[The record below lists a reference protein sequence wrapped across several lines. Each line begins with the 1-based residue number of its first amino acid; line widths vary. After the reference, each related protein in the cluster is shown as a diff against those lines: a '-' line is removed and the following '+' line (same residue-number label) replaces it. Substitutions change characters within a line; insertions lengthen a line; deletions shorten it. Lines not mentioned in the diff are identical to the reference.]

1 MGNSNA
7 KQDTEDKK
15 PYAFVSIPPERAFVV
30 DGGILG
36 SKRHIMYALVEADVT
51 KAREICRRLN
61 EERENQQL
69 QEEEQEQKG
78 GTPDKDGKEEVEEA
92 IEAEET
98 EQRPT
103 KRKLSFTA
111 YLASCLA
118 HAVQYE
124 PRVQGYKIGRK
135 KQVIFKDVVH
145 VSTMIEA
152 RNDKGGVAIPHV
164 IRNAHERTIQDMGDE
179 IHNIKEHPETSEN
192 HKSQKMMKIA
202 TKVPTWI
209 RMIAYTQMMKTP
221 ESIMNTCG
229 TIMLTSV
236 GMMGKRRGGA
246 SSGAGGGMSF
256 GIPHLPLHTCGVT
269 VGGIC
274 TKPAVVFD
282 ENANSNTIVPREFV
296 CLTIAF
302 DHDVVD
308 GAPAARFVSRFVE
321 LIEDASLL
329 LQEEKQDDSKV
340 TETEHSKKV
349 ASSEF
354 FDCDETVETYTFTT

>member
-1 MGNSNA
+1 MGNIVTTK
-7 KQDTEDKK
+7 KQDGGTK
-15 PYAFVSIPPERAFVV
+15 PPYEMVSIPPERAFVV

-51 KAREICRRLN
+51 KAREICRRIN
-61 EERENQQL
+61 FEREKQEQQQ
-69 QEEEQEQKG
+69 QEE
-78 GTPDKDGKEEVEEA
+78 GTKDKDGEEVEVEEA
-92 IEAEET
+92 IEAEKAED
-98 EQRPT
+98 RPT
-103 KRKLSFTA
+103 TKKRKISFTA

-135 KQVIFKDVVH
+135 KKQVIFKDIVH

-164 IRNAHERTIQDMGDE
+164 IQNAQQRTIQDMGDE

-192 HKSQKMMKIA
+192 HKSQKMMKVA

-221 ESIMNTCG
+221 EAIMNTCG

-236 GMMGKRRGGA
+236 GMMGKKRTSNTKGSPAAGGR
-246 SSGAGGGMSF
+246 GGMSF

-269 VGGIC
+269 VGGIY
-274 TKPAVVFD
+274 TKPAVVVD
-282 ENANSNTIVPREFV
+282 DNGISTIVPREFV

-308 GAPAARFVSRFVE
+308 GAPAARFISRFVE
-321 LIEDASLL
+321 LIEDATLL
-329 LQEEKQDDSKV
+329 EK
-340 TETEHSKKV
+340 ETEHGKTKV
-349 ASSEF
+349 ASEAAEF
-354 FDCDETVETYTFTT
+354 FDCDETAETYTFTT